1 MKESLFQYI
10 DSQKDT
16 ICQMADFIF
25 DHPEYDG
32 KEYQAAGLLSDY
44 LRDSGFQIESPELMS
59 EVRAEFAENQKKN
72 L

>member
-16 ICQMADFIF
+16 LCQMADFIF

-32 KEYQAAGLLSDY
+32 KEYQASKLLSDY
-44 LRDSGFQIESPELMS
+44 LRFSSDGW
-59 EVRAEFAENQKKN
+59 R
-72 L
+72 